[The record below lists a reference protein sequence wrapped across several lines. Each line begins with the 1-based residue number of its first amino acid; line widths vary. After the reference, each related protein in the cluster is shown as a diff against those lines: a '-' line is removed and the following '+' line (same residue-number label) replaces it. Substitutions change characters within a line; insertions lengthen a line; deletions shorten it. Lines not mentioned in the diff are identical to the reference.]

1 MTSDE
6 ASTRYKIP
14 LSILKEYESWGL
26 CNAVKSVMGAWQ
38 YNEQDIERLSL
49 IMTLH
54 DVGFASDDV
63 ERYMRLLVSPSDTSK
78 ERLQMLQALRGNLMD
93 ELHIKQK
100 NVDRLDYLRQHIH
113 DTQL

>member
-1 MTSDE
+1 MTIDE
-6 ASTRYKIP
+6 ASARYKIP
-14 LSILKEYESWGL
+14 LSILREYERWGL

-63 ERYMRLLVSPSDTSK
+63 ERYMRLLVSPRDTSK
-78 ERLQMLQALRGNLMD
+78 ERLQMLQTLRGNLMD

-100 NVDRLDYLRQHIH
+100 NVDRLDYLRHHIH